1 MYYSYFMYFAQCTY
15 RTLCTLHN
23 VLIVLYVHCTMYLSY
38 FMYIAQCTN
47 RTLCTL
53 HNVLFARGPRGGGG
67 GESKKQQDFSKNWLK
82 IMSLHLCLFEIRK
95 RRYRRFYR
103 VSFPKTS
110 ISTFLQIIIS
120 KTVNIDVFTE
130 YHFRKRR
137 YRRFY
142 RVSTDLQM
150 VMKT

>member
-23 VLIVLYVHCTMYLSY
+23 VLIVLYVHCTMYYSQGVR
-38 FMYIAQCTN
+38 A
-47 RTLCTL
+47 
-53 HNVLFARGPRGGGG
+53 GGGG